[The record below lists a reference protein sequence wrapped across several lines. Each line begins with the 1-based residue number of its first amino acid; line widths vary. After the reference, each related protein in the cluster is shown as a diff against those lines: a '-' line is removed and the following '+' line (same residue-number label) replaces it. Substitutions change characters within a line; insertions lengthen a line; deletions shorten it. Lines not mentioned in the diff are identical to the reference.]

1 MYSMS
6 RQERHLFDI
15 NRESHIYSASH
26 KESPELLKYGQ
37 PFRRQSSYSRFQL
50 RHWRWMRRH
59 IRTRPGALRRP
70 QLNLL
75 NRISPSCTASGLV
88 NQWISGTGRPIFATN
103 VRISPLVFHRP
114 HRLTRFNNGQTVRS
128 ANISAETGSW
138 PFLFDRSA
146 ACCKKKQKKKQKKI
160 KIIIKLRKEKD
171 LKTTPLRNGDLYRFI
186 FASVE
191 FSFIYF
197 VIPILFV
204 CWRFCPAAARAE
216 IR

>member
-70 QLNLL
+70 QLNLF

-146 ACCKKKQKKKQKKI
+146 ACCKKTKKNKQTKKK
-160 KIIIKLRKEKD
+160 
-171 LKTTPLRNGDLYRFI
+171 
-186 FASVE
+186 
-191 FSFIYF
+191 
-197 VIPILFV
+197 
-204 CWRFCPAAARAE
+204 
-216 IR
+216 